1 MRQMQGGLQVVTL
14 TKDQIDALVEA
25 KNGGLRR
32 IFGSYLGAHP
42 STIKA
47 LLKRK
52 HIEATYPCYGE
63 VKYKP
68 TKQGWDVIQQ
78 QERSVNLEEA
88 RNGK

>member
-1 MRQMQGGLQVVTL
+1 M

-32 IFGSYLGAHP
+32 IFGTYLGAHQC
-42 STIKA
+42 TIKA
-47 LLKRK
+47 LLKSK

-68 TKQGWDVIQQ
+68 TKQGWDVIQE
-78 QERSVNLEEA
+78 QERDLEEA
-88 RNGK
+88 RNGN

>member
-1 MRQMQGGLQVVTL
+1 M

-25 KNGGLRR
+25 KSGGLRR

-47 LLKRK
+47 LLKSK
-52 HIEATYPCYGE
+52 HIEATYPYYGE

-68 TKQGWDVIQQ
+68 TKLGWDVIQE
-78 QERSVNLEEA
+78 QERSVNDET
-88 RNGK
+88 